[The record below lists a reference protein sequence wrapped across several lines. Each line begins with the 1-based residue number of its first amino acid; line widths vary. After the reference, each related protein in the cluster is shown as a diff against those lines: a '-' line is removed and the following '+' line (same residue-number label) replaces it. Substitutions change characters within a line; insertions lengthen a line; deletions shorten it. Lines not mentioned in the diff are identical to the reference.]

1 MKLTKEPK
9 AEKVK
14 EPKAKK
20 VKEPKAKKEKAP
32 KVPKAPKAKKGKKG
46 AVAEETTN
54 LDDAFGA
61 EPVAR
66 ARKQKVKKYQ
76 PKAPKDVYT
85 LVLLLSFI
93 FFVASAVLMYLDVA
107 SYK

>member
-1 MKLTKEPK
+1 VKK
-9 AEKVK
+9 AK

-20 VKEPKAKKEKAP
+20 VKAPKEPK
-32 KVPKAPKAKKGKKG
+32 VKKGKKG

-54 LDDAFGA
+54 LDASFGM
-61 EPVAR
+61 EPVAS
-66 ARKQKVKKYQ
+66 ARKSKARKYQ

-93 FFVASAVLMYLDVA
+93 FFVASVVMMYLDVA

>member
-1 MKLTKEPK
+1 MKLT
-9 AEKVK
+9 
-14 EPKAKK
+14 
-20 VKEPKAKKEKAP
+20 KEPKAKKEKAP
-32 KVPKAPKAKKGKKG
+32 KAPKASKAPKAPKAPKAKKGKKG

-54 LDDAFGA
+54 LDASFGMD
-61 EPVAR
+61 PVAS
-66 ARKQKVKKYQ
+66 ARKPKVKKYQ

-93 FFVASAVLMYLDVA
+93 FFVASIVMMYLDVA

>member
-14 EPKAKK
+14 EPKVKK
-20 VKEPKAKKEKAP
+20 PKEPKAKKEKAP
-32 KVPKAPKAKKGKKG
+32 KAPKVKKGKKG
-46 AVAEETTN
+46 AVVEDASS
-54 LDDAFGA
+54 LDAAFGM
-61 EPVAR
+61 EPVAS

-93 FFVASAVLMYLDVA
+93 FFVASVVMMYLDVA